1 MTVVILILLIGLGA
15 ANGANDVSK
24 GVATLAGAGVTR
36 YRTAILWGAAT
47 TLAGALLS
55 IQLGRG
61 MGKLFS
67 KGIVSGTPTPAF
79 ALAVL
84 LGTLPGRP

>member
-36 YRTAILWGAAT
+36 LYHAA
-47 TLAGALLS
+47 AA
-55 IQLGRG
+55 
-61 MGKLFS
+61 
-67 KGIVSGTPTPAF
+67 P
-79 ALAVL
+79 
-84 LGTLPGRP
+84 